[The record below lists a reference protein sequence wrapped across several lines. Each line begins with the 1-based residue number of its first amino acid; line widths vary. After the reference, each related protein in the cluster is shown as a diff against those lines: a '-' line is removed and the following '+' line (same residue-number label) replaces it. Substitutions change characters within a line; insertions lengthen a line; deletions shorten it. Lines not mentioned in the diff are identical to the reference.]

1 MRERNMLVRIFTK
14 FYLNLNTLYLINTKQ
29 KLKKDARQVYG
40 TITLVKTAIQD
51 GKRLMA
57 TVTTMDLQL
66 TLKVMQLA
74 RVHQETPA

>member
-1 MRERNMLVRIFTK
+1 M
-14 FYLNLNTLYLINTKQ
+14 
-29 KLKKDARQVYG
+29 YG

-51 GKRLMA
+51 GNRLMA